1 MVLCT
6 WSTRTAAVR
15 AAVTPICSATRRIGS
30 NEGTAQKYAW
40 YKDPL
45 PSRRPGCQTSFR
57 SALTTVD
64 SAQSVRRGL
73 RQTIIGSRGSEDL
86 ENRRALHASWQA
98 GKLAGLEGSWRPS
111 ERAGEERIGS
121 RHLTDLTAISPDSRY
136 VFVWRDQRLSK
147 DMSDRVELSGAARWK
162 WNGVSVLMRC
172 GSYRYLGHFLTPGP
186 PCPRVP
192 HSAGQPQAK
201 SHFSRLVSHSLSLIN
216 QPSLPRLWPAPP
228 LHEPLQARRTL
239 QQGLRIFL

>member
-86 ENRRALHASWQA
+86 ENRRALHASWQIGRA
-98 GKLAGLEGSWRPS
+98 RGIEEA
-111 ERAGEERIGS
+111 ERAS
-121 RHLTDLTAISPDSRY
+121 RRGANRQPTSDRPDSNIAR
-136 VFVWRDQRLSK
+136 FKICLCLARSAAGLSK

-162 WNGVSVLMRC
+162 WNGMSVLMRC

-186 PCPRVP
+186 RVP
-192 HSAGQPQAK
+192 VSPIPLG
-201 SHFSRLVSHSLSLIN
+201 SHRPKVSSV
-216 QPSLPRLWPAPP
+216 
-228 LHEPLQARRTL
+228 
-239 QQGLRIFL
+239 G